1 MDSADAAPPPK
12 APPLPEATTANTV
25 TSPIVATPAPQE
37 PSSTTT
43 SSSTAPSVPISPTM
57 MAPNSKASTTT
68 TTTTTKKRPLP
79 CATTHA
85 GETLSGLTASSS
97 TRLVPPTLK
106 AKYEAKAAP
115 TKAKKSL
122 KKKTKKKKFRS
133 ILSGMMKPKELDIQ
147 AERESLRKNLGGGNF
162 AKIDKI

>member
-25 TSPIVATPAPQE
+25 TSPIVATSAPQE
-37 PSSTTT
+37 PSATTT
-43 SSSTAPSVPISPTM
+43 SSSASTASVPISPTTI
-57 MAPNSKASTTT
+57 PSNSKASTTAT
-68 TTTTTKKRPLP
+68 ITKKRPLP
-79 CATTHA
+79 GATTHA
-85 GETLSGLTASSS
+85 GETLSGLTT

-106 AKYEAKAAP
+106 AKYDAKAAP

-122 KKKTKKKKFRS
+122 KKKTKKKKFSS
-133 ILSGMMKPKELDIQ
+133 ILSGMMKPKKEVDIQ

>member
-37 PSSTTT
+37 PSSTKT
-43 SSSTAPSVPISPTM
+43 SSSAAPSVPISPTI
-57 MAPNSKASTTT
+57 MAPNSKASTT